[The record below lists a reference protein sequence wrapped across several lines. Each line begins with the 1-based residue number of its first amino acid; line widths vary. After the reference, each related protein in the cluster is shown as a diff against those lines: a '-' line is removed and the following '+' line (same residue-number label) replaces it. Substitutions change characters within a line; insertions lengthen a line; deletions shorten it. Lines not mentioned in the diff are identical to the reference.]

1 MLKPKYIGSLPDKL
15 IELYSQLEMDIL
27 AYMARRISTYDYYI
41 PAAQWQRDKLI
52 ELGSFESWIIKAL
65 SRMTGKTEK
74 EIKSLM
80 KEAGMKALKFD
91 DGVYKAAG
99 LKTPPLSASP
109 AMLDVLNAGIEK
121 TNGLFENLTRTTANT
136 ATRQLEDTLDRAY
149 MQITS
154 GAFDR
159 ETAVRNAVKDLSRQ
173 GVGAVT
179 YPSGKVD
186 SIETAVRR
194 AVVTGVNQ
202 TALKLQEARARQ
214 LGSNLVE
221 TTAHEGARPSHA
233 VWQGKV
239 FSLSGKDKKYPDF
252 KSSTGYGT
260 GAGLG
265 GWNCRHSF
273 YPFFEGISERAYT
286 DEDLKEYS
294 AENIEY
300 NGKKMTEYEAS
311 QIQRGFERKIR
322 RWKREKKAMEAAGL
336 PTEEASAKIKHWQ
349 EAEKDFLKQTGLKK
363 QGGRSQIGNYTRGDA
378 AKTAAEAERHYQ
390 AWINSVSNEGNPKTI
405 ADYYDM
411 KYNNP
416 KEYRLLEG
424 YVKAVEKGDI
434 SPMTGFR
441 VYRETA
447 EEVEKKLLGLTING
461 IKMQDYAT
469 HFIDRIIG
477 QTASSTD
484 KMRLG
489 VPVDIIKEEA
499 LNPNEILPPKKFVM
513 SDGSVDIRRKI
524 ICKNCD
530 FVISER
536 DKRFIQ
542 VNPRR
547 K

>member
-1 MLKPKYIGSLPDKL
+1 MR
-15 IELYSQLEMDIL
+15 LEL
-27 AYMARRISTYDYYI
+27 AY
-41 PAAQWQRDKLI
+41 
-52 ELGSFESWIIKAL
+52 
-65 SRMTGKTEK
+65 
-74 EIKSLM
+74 
-80 KEAGMKALKFD
+80 
-91 DGVYKAAG
+91 
-99 LKTPPLSASP
+99 
-109 AMLDVLNAGIEK
+109 
-121 TNGLFENLTRTTANT
+121 
-136 ATRQLEDTLDRAY
+136 
-149 MQITS
+149 
-154 GAFDR
+154 
-159 ETAVRNAVKDLSRQ
+159 
-173 GVGAVT
+173 
-179 YPSGKVD
+179 
-186 SIETAVRR
+186 
-194 AVVTGVNQ
+194 
-202 TALKLQEARARQ
+202 
-214 LGSNLVE
+214 
-221 TTAHEGARPSHA
+221 
-233 VWQGKV
+233 
-239 FSLSGKDKKYPDF
+239 
-252 KSSTGYGT
+252 
-260 GAGLG
+260 
-265 GWNCRHSF
+265 CRHSF

-294 AENIEY
+294 AESIEY

-434 SPMTGFR
+434 SPMTGFK

-477 QTASSTD
+477 QTASSSG

-499 LNPNEILPPKKFVM
+499 LNPNEILPPKKFIM
-513 SDGSVDIRRKI
+513 SDGSVDVRRKI